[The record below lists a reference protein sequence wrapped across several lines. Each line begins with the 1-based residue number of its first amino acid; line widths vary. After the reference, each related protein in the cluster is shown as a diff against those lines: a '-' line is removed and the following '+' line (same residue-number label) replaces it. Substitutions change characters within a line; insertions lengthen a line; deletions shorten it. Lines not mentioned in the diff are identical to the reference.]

1 MKDEEIKALQD
12 FDDTV
17 FDQDD
22 MKEYINLHKYYC
34 RTVAVLANVRYLSL
48 LLDDYNDADKDDQKR
63 FMNKLYET
71 RDLMEEDK

>member
-22 MKEYINLHKYYC
+22 MKEYINLHKNYC